1 MNNINQNNQE
11 IYPRFKDSGDDY
23 LSLKNWYS
31 ETFDSNFTMDFHTHP
46 QYEIMYCE
54 NGQFD
59 FVYKKDKVSKTTETV
74 TVGNNC
80 FILINNGYYHQ
91 LANLYDS
98 TKILNLEFLPSKC
111 FIAEEIRAS
120 QLLKRFTVPLK
131 NLYSISPQLKKIMT
145 ADQDFYIFV
154 DNNNILNTMREILRK
169 TEEQNAVER
178 ALDIALLTNKLFLDI
193 AHCSSPVGYKKT
205 GIIYVDSAMTYIN
218 SNFLRK
224 LTVKEIANNVGV
236 SDVYL
241 QKMFKEQY
249 GKTIHRII
257 TEKRIVQAKYL
268 LEHSDA
274 NTSIIASSC
283 GFGSCEDMVYAFV
296 WRAVLHLNIAKTL
309 PQKQSNSFHIRGKS
323 KFIRESKKRKPWTR
337 LSSLP
342 FLDHFFAFSRHSTLL
357 FFTNIDMLNRL
368 DTKCA
373 SSYNV

>member
-236 SDVYL
+236 SEVYL

-283 GFGSCEDMVYAFV
+283 GFGSCEDMVYAFK
-296 WRAVLHLNIAKTL
+296 RMEGCSPSKYRKSSSSKTIRFFSHQGEIKIYTRK
-309 PQKQSNSFHIRGKS
+309 QK
-323 KFIRESKKRKPWTR
+323 KKTV
-337 LSSLP
+337 
-342 FLDHFFAFSRHSTLL
+342 D
-357 FFTNIDMLNRL
+357 
-368 DTKCA
+368 
-373 SSYNV
+373 